1 MSLASKYQKQISAL
15 PAPPLLHDSSNGEIK
30 TALSLEPNFFLLT
43 PDAAELGT
51 ETESE
56 FAHKSQLL
64 GSYDDSYD
72 ESYDESYD
80 DSYDEPY
87 DDLFDAPAASV
98 TGPSVAP
105 QAALDELLA
114 PIRPSTEVPQ
124 RQSLPK
130 TELKTKDRLEEMKKT
145 LLQVGR
151 EAYSWNVSVFN
162 SISDLSFMFIY
173 FLLVDGKSADVRI
186 QHSNLDLSL
195 LDLWL

>member
-1 MSLASKYQKQISAL
+1 MSLASEYQKQISAL

-51 ETESE
+51 ETESQ

-72 ESYDESYD
+72 ESYD
-80 DSYDEPY
+80 
-87 DDLFDAPAASV
+87 DLFDAPADFA

-105 QAALDELLA
+105 QAALDQLLA
-114 PIRPSTEVPQ
+114 PLQPSTEVPQ

-130 TELKTKDRLEEMKKT
+130 TELKTKDSFEEMKKT